1 MKNKLISMTLSTKSI
16 QDAIKKLEQY
26 RDSLQ
31 AKCDLLVSRL
41 AQIGQTV
48 AIRHISESPIGNTI
62 TVRVDKSP
70 QLMTSN
76 AILIATGKTVT
87 SEDREPFYT
96 LLAVEFGSGIFY
108 NSKENPKAPELGFGV
123 GTYPGQIHAFED
135 GWYYWDDKTE
145 TWRYTHGIKATMPM
159 YNAEQQIIQQYVKI
173 AREVFGGK

>member
-1 MKNKLISMTLSTKSI
+1 MAKKTISMTLSSKSI
-16 QDAIKKLEQY
+16 QAAIKELEKY

-48 AIRHISESPIGNTI
+48 AIQHISESPLGNTI
-62 TVRVDKSP
+62 TVRVDKAP

-76 AILIATGKTVT
+76 AILIATGKVVT

-96 LLAVEFGSGIFY
+96 LLAVEFGAGIFY
-108 NSKENPKAPELGFGV
+108 NSQENPKAPELGFGV
-123 GTYPGQIHAFED
+123 GTFPGQIHAFED
-135 GWYYWDDKTE
+135 GWYYWDDKTG

-159 YNAEQQIIQQYVKI
+159 YNAEQQIIQQYVEI
-173 AREVFGGK
+173 AKEVFGGK

>member
-1 MKNKLISMTLSTKSI
+1 MKKKPISMTLSTKSI
-16 QDAIKKLEQY
+16 QDTIKKLEQY

-41 AQIGQTV
+41 AQEGQTV
-48 AIRHISESPIGNTI
+48 
-62 TVRVDKSP
+62 
-70 QLMTSN
+70 
-76 AILIATGKTVT
+76 
-87 SEDREPFYT
+87 FYT
-96 LLAVEFGSGIFY
+96 LLAVEFGAGIFY

>member
-1 MKNKLISMTLSTKSI
+1 MAKKTISMTLSTKSV
-16 QDAIKKLEQY
+16 QAAIKELEQY

-31 AKCDLLVSRL
+31 AKCDLLVARL
-41 AQIGQTV
+41 AQIGQV
-48 AIRHISESPIGNTI
+48 AAIQHISESPLGNTI

-96 LLAVEFGSGIFY
+96 LLAVEFGAGIFY
-108 NSKENPKAPELGFGV
+108 KSEENPKAPELGFGV

>member
-1 MKNKLISMTLSTKSI
+1 MAKKTISMTLSTKSI
-16 QDAIKKLEQY
+16 QAAIKELEKY

-48 AIRHISESPIGNTI
+48 AIQHISESPLGNTI
-62 TVRVDKSP
+62 TVDKAP

-96 LLAVEFGSGIFY
+96 LLAVEFGAGIFY

-159 YNAEQQIIQQYVKI
+159 YNAEQRIIQQYVKI

>member
-1 MKNKLISMTLSTKSI
+1 MAKKTIPMTLSTKSI
-16 QDAIKKLEQY
+16 QAAIKKLEKY

-41 AQIGQTV
+41 AQEGQTV
-48 AIRHISESPIGNTI
+48 AIQHISESPIGNTI
-62 TVRVDKSP
+62 TVRVDKAP

-96 LLAVEFGSGIFY
+96 LLAVEFGAGIFY

-123 GTYPGQIHAFED
+123 GTYPG
-135 GWYYWDDKTE
+135 K
-145 TWRYTHGIKATMPM
+145 YTLLKMVGTIGTIRPKHGVIPTVSKPQCLCTMRNNRLFNSM
-159 YNAEQQIIQQYVKI
+159 
-173 AREVFGGK
+173 

>member
-1 MKNKLISMTLSTKSI
+1 MKKKPISMTLSTKSI

-87 SEDREPFYT
+87 SEDRELCLVGGRVWVWNFLQFRREPKSTGTWIRCRY
-96 LLAVEFGSGIFY
+96 VSGANTRF
-108 NSKENPKAPELGFGV
+108 
-123 GTYPGQIHAFED
+123 
-135 GWYYWDDKTE
+135 
-145 TWRYTHGIKATMPM
+145 
-159 YNAEQQIIQQYVKI
+159 
-173 AREVFGGK
+173 

>member
-1 MKNKLISMTLSTKSI
+1 MAKKTISMTLSSKSI
-16 QDAIKKLEQY
+16 QDAIKELEKY
-26 RDSLQ
+26 RNSLQ
-31 AKCDLLVSRL
+31 SKCDLLVSRL

-48 AIRHISESPIGNTI
+48 AMQHISESPLGNTI
-62 TVRVDKSP
+62 TVRVDKAP

-96 LLAVEFGSGIFY
+96 LLAVEFGAGIFY
-108 NSKENPKAPELGFGV
+108 NSEENPKAPELGFGV

-135 GWYYWDDKTE
+135 GWHYWDDKTE
-145 TWRYTHGIKATMPM
+145 TWRYTHGIKATMPI

>member
-1 MKNKLISMTLSTKSI
+1 MKSKMVALLLSIFLGELGIDRFYLGYIGLGILKLLTGGGFGIWWLV
-16 QDAIKKLEQY
+16 
-26 RDSLQ
+26 
-31 AKCDLLVSRL
+31 DL
-41 AQIGQTV
+41 
-48 AIRHISESPIGNTI
+48 
-62 TVRVDKSP
+62 
-70 QLMTSN
+70 
-76 AILIATGKTVT
+76 ILIATGKTVT

-96 LLAVEFGSGIFY
+96 LLAVEFGAGIFY

>member
-1 MKNKLISMTLSTKSI
+1 MAKKTISMTLSTKSI
-16 QDAIKKLEQY
+16 QATIKELEKY

-48 AIRHISESPIGNTI
+48 AIQHISESPLGNTI
-62 TVRVDKSP
+62 TVRVDKAP

-108 NSKENPKAPELGFGV
+108 NSTENPKAPELGFGV
-123 GTYPGQIHAFED
+123 GT
-135 GWYYWDDKTE
+135 
-145 TWRYTHGIKATMPM
+145 
-159 YNAEQQIIQQYVKI
+159 
-173 AREVFGGK
+173 

>member
-1 MKNKLISMTLSTKSI
+1 MAKKTITMDLSQKSI
-16 QDAIKKLEQY
+16 QAAIKELEQY

-41 AQIGQTV
+41 AQIGQTA
-48 AIRHISESPIGNTI
+48 AIKHISESPIGNTI
-62 TVRVDKSP
+62 TVRIDKAP
-70 QLMTSN
+70 QLITSN

-96 LLAVEFGSGIFY
+96 LLAVEFGAGIFY
-108 NSKENPKAPELGFGV
+108 NSTENPKAPELGFGV

-173 AREVFGGK
+173 VKEVFGGK

>member
-1 MKNKLISMTLSTKSI
+1 
-16 QDAIKKLEQY
+16 
-26 RDSLQ
+26 
-31 AKCDLLVSRL
+31 
-41 AQIGQTV
+41 
-48 AIRHISESPIGNTI
+48 
-62 TVRVDKSP
+62 
-70 QLMTSN
+70 MTSN

-96 LLAVEFGSGIFY
+96 LLAVEFGAGIFY
-108 NSKENPKAPELGFGV
+108 NSTENPKAPELGFGV

-135 GWYYWDDKTE
+135 GWYYWDDNTE